1 MSTTLSYGWI
11 KPQTGDRG
19 STFFPQ
25 LEANIQKDNDHT
37 HNGTNSAFLSPSAFS
52 VTGFTSTIASGSWAA
67 VSGKSG
73 LYEQT
78 VTVPAAV
85 TEVNNYDIHIY
96 NSSGH
101 RLDLTIERQS
111 ATTYKVYINDNSL
124 TLTAVYK

>member
-1 MSTTLSYGWI
+1 MATTLSYGI
-11 KPQTGDRG
+11 VVPQTGDRG
-19 STFFPQ
+19 SVWFPAIEDNLEQ
-25 LEANIQKDNDHT
+25 LNDHN
-37 HNGTNSAFLSPSAFS
+37 HNGTNSALLSPSAFS
-52 VTGFTSTIASGSWAA
+52 ITGFTSTIASGSWGA

-85 TEVNNYDIHIY
+85 TEVNNYDIHVY

-111 ATTYKVYINDNSL
+111 ATTYKIYINDNTL
-124 TLTAVYK
+124 TLTAVYR

>member
-1 MSTTLSYGWI
+1 MATTLSFGYVR
-11 KPQTGDRG
+11 PVSGDRG
-19 STFFPQ
+19 SVWFPALENNITQ
-25 LEANIQKDNDHT
+25 LNSHNHNGSNSANI
-37 HNGTNSAFLSPSAFS
+37 SPSALS
-52 VTGFTSTIASGSWAA
+52 ITGFTSTIASGSWSA

-85 TEVNNYDIHIY
+85 TEVNNYDIHVY
-96 NSSGH
+96 NASGH

-111 ATTYKVYINDNSL
+111 ATTYKIYINDNSL